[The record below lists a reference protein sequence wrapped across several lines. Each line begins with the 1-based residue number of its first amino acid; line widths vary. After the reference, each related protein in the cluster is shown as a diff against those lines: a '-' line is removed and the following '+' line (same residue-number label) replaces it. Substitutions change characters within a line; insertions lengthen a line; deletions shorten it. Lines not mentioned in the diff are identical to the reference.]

1 MRAGVQP
8 LAAQGRC
15 VWRYLS
21 GLLLC
26 LLTVLPWY
34 AAQAG
39 DDARMARLEERRE
52 RFKAAFIVAD
62 VAVLEAI
69 IAPHY
74 THTNDDSEPLDR
86 EGWLASMRR
95 RQQAMQEGESG
106 ITQFDSEYYPLKV
119 HGDTAVVTGVTI
131 LRGIRDGSEYGMRIN
146 FTHVWEWDGSD
157 WYRIAFH
164 DTYRPIDD

>member
-1 MRAGVQP
+1 MRAGVP
-8 LAAQGRC
+8 PLPSRRSCRRRYLAA
-15 VWRYLS
+15 
-21 GLLLC
+21 LLLY
-26 LLTVLPWY
+26 LVTVLPWY

-39 DDARMARLEERRE
+39 DDPRMARLEERRE
-52 RFKAAFIVAD
+52 RFKAAFIEAD
-62 VAVLEAI
+62 VAVLETI

-74 THTNDDSEPLDR
+74 THTNDGSEPLDR

-95 RQQAMQEGESG
+95 RQQAMQDSESE

-131 LRGIRDGSEYGMRIN
+131 LRGIRDGSEYGMHIS

-164 DTYRPIDD
+164 DTYRPIGD